1 MHCDNAFWKNVYKLR
16 YTTNTMVSFFATST
30 VVSCAQRKRKNMYN
44 AELFEREDF
53 IRQFVKL
60 HPGEIG
66 LSFRMSS
73 LKTWN
78 YLILC
83 KSALCEKIVR
93 FKPPSQKKCHI
104 YFGYNNSHLRFRGF
118 RKNKWMTFVVLSGWG
133 FEANSVEL

>member
-1 MHCDNAFWKNVYKLR
+1 M
-16 YTTNTMVSFFATST
+16 TTHFEKMYINYGIQQTRWFLFFATST

-73 LKTWN
+73 LKT
-78 YLILC
+78 
-83 KSALCEKIVR
+83 
-93 FKPPSQKKCHI
+93 
-104 YFGYNNSHLRFRGF
+104 
-118 RKNKWMTFVVLSGWG
+118 
-133 FEANSVEL
+133 